1 MTIKESFDLSGRVA
15 LVTGGAGDIGGAC
28 ARGLAEFGAGVA
40 IADIREEKVN
50 DTVAELREQCDV
62 HAEGIICDVTDAEAV
77 MNMVQRV
84 MDLFGKIDV
93 LVNSVG
99 ISIHANAEEMTEEQ
113 WHKVMDTNL
122 TSTFLCCQAAGR
134 RMIQQGRG
142 SIINVASMSGQIVNV
157 PQKQVAYNTS
167 KAAMIHMSRSMAAEW
182 AEHNVRV
189 NTISPGSTLTEMTN
203 RVPEYHAQW
212 SALIPMKRMAQP
224 EEMAGAVVYLAS
236 DAASYTT
243 GHDLVIDG
251 GYTLW

>member
-1 MTIKESFDLSGRVA
+1 
-15 LVTGGAGDIGGAC
+15 
-28 ARGLAEFGAGVA
+28 
-40 IADIREEKVN
+40 
-50 DTVAELREQCDV
+50 
-62 HAEGIICDVTDAEAV
+62 
-77 MNMVQRV
+77 
-84 MDLFGKIDV
+84 
-93 LVNSVG
+93 
-99 ISIHANAEEMTEEQ
+99 
-113 WHKVMDTNL
+113 
-122 TSTFLCCQAAGR
+122 
-134 RMIQQGRG
+134 MIQQRRG

-157 PQKQVAYNTS
+157 PQKHIAYCTS
-167 KAAMIHMSRSMAAEW
+167 KAGMIQMSRCMAAEW